1 MDGGKAGEAQATM
14 DQKRNSVDIDVIEL
28 NKERERERERMIRI
42 TDISLAGR
50 VLKIVVKALK
60 VFENRLVDEEEEVIS
75 AILRENQQKK

>member
-1 MDGGKAGEAQATM
+1 
-14 DQKRNSVDIDVIEL
+14 
-28 NKERERERERMIRI
+28 MIRI
-42 TDISLAGR
+42 TDISLAGL